1 MISAEIIN
9 AGENPTL
16 EMTVNGQ
23 KVNAVYAD
31 GRLTY
36 TPAADMTDGR
46 TNVTVTVTRADG
58 KTASFNW
65 FFTVGQAQY
74 QLYFGQLHSHTQYS
88 DGARLPGRRPGLC
101 EEPARKRQCP
111 VRGLHRPLQLL

>member
-1 MISAEIIN
+1 MISAELIN

-16 EMTVNGQ
+16 EDDRQRPEGHRR
-23 KVNAVYAD
+23 YA
-31 GRLTY
+31 GGKLTY

-65 FFTVGQAQY
+65 FFTAVGQAQY
-74 QLYFGQLHSHTQYS
+74 QLYFGHVQEMAHPVFRRR
-88 DGARLPGRRPGLC
+88 RLPWMP
-101 EEPARKRQCP
+101 PWTM
-111 VRGLHRPLQLL
+111 